1 MKSKRSDRWR
11 YATGLVA
18 VNGSSFRSLRAP
30 NIVHAGL
37 QGGDSHG
44 ILFAPLTQ
52 VDQAPDWAGGRVVF
66 QRRGASHWEIWT
78 ADANGANIA
87 ALTQPQTV
95 LVDQLPSNVA
105 PAYSPDGSQ
114 IVFLSNRTESGEA
127 GAWRIRVMNADGSNQ
142 RALPI
147 DEANQL

>member
-18 VNGSSFRSLRAP
+18 VDGSSFRSLRAP
-30 NIVHAGL
+30 NIVHG
-37 QGGDSHG
+37 
-44 ILFAPLTQ
+44 
-52 VDQAPDWAGGRVVF
+52 WAGGRVVF
-66 QRRGASHWEIWT
+66 QRPGASHWEKWT

>member
-1 MKSKRSDRWR
+1 M
-11 YATGLVA
+11 A
-18 VNGSSFRSLRAP
+18 LRHRHSRCERQQFSQPEGAQYR
-30 NIVHAGL
+30 ARL
-37 QGGDSHG
+37 
-44 ILFAPLTQ
+44 
-52 VDQAPDWAGGRVVF
+52 GGRVVF
-66 QRRGASHWEIWT
+66 QRPGASHWESWT

-105 PAYSPDGSQ
+105 PAYRPDGSQ

-127 GAWRIRVMNADGSNQ
+127 GAWRIWVMWVMNADGSNQ

-147 DEANQL
+147 DVAINYTFGADQMVSWGG

>member
-1 MKSKRSDRWR
+1 
-11 YATGLVA
+11 

-30 NIVHAGL
+30 NIVYAGL
-37 QGGDSHG
+37 HGSDSHG
-44 ILFAPLTQ
+44 ILFDPLTQ
-52 VDQAPDWAGGRVVF
+52 VDHDPDWAGGRVVF
-66 QRRGASHWEIWT
+66 QRPGASHWESWT

-105 PAYSPDGSQ
+105 PAYRPDGSQ

-127 GAWRIRVMNADGSNQ
+127 GAWRIWVMWVMNADGSNQ

-147 DEANQL
+147 DVAINYTFGADQMVSWGG